1 MNRRSAIYCW
11 RRPGGGP
18 VRRPGGDGPTRASQ
32 ISEYEVANVAVMFS
46 VSFVSHRSSP
56 AGLDGSN
63 SAACGIPQYKPVSDT
78 ILDSSCS
85 PTLPVPY
92 YQSVAY
98 AGLDGACPPPPG
110 VAKDKSVPDPR
121 LYRAC
126 PTTRS
131 VALD

>member
-1 MNRRSAIYCW
+1 MICKQVMVDSGKMLAEPRGGAPLRDSDLCFSRPCNICLAKRGHHARR
-11 RRPGGGP
+11 R
-18 VRRPGGDGPTRASQ
+18 TRT
-32 ISEYEVANVAVMFS
+32 
-46 VSFVSHRSSP
+46 SP

-63 SAACGIPQYKPVSDT
+63 SAACGISQYKPASDT
-78 ILDSSCS
+78 VIDRACS
-85 PTLPVPY
+85 ATLSVPY

-121 LYRAC
+121 LYWAG
-126 PTTRS
+126 PTTRN